1 MENLQVTQ
9 VQGVTAN
16 ELIKA
21 IATAVK
27 NELQAP
33 EPQPVESHD
42 LMHKKE
48 VAKMLRVSLMT
59 INNWTKQG
67 LLTSYRIGNRVM
79 YKKDEVLQSLKAK

>member
-27 NELQAP
+27 NELQTP
-33 EPQPVESHD
+33 EPQPVETYD
-42 LMHKKE
+42 LMSKKE

>member
-27 NELQAP
+27 KELQTP
-33 EPQPVESHD
+33 EPKPVESHD

>member
-27 NELQAP
+27 KELQAP
-33 EPQPVESHD
+33 DPQHED
-42 LMHKKE
+42 TNNLMQKKE
-48 VAKMLRVSLMT
+48 VAEMLRVSLMT
-59 INNWTKQG
+59 INNWTQKG
-67 LLTSYRIGNRVM
+67 LLTSYRIGNRVV

>member
-42 LMHKKE
+42 LMNKKE

-79 YKKDEVLQSLKAK
+79 YKKDEVLQ